1 MRTMQT
7 TRSNKKTR
15 LAAALL
21 AVMLCITAF
30 SATAFAE
37 EATGGMAPLTPQGSA
52 TLVDDQDYGDK
63 QLITVTTKSGS
74 CFYILID
81 RASEDKATAVYFL
94 NQVDDADLLAL
105 LEDAPVETL
114 PAACI
119 CTEKCQAGAVNTDCP
134 VCAVQMSD
142 CEGKVQ
148 ETAPEPEQA
157 ANPGGILVLFL
168 LLAVLIGGGVFAYI
182 KFARPGRG
190 AKTSAEPED
199 YVFGDEEYLNEDEQE
214 EKL

>member
-7 TRSNKKTR
+7 TRSNKRTR

-37 EATGGMAPLTPQGSA
+37 EATGGMAPLTPQGNA
-52 TLVDDQDYGDK
+52 ALVDDQNYGDK

-81 RASEDKATAVYFL
+81 RANEDKATAVYFL

-105 LEDAPVETL
+105 LEGAPVEQL
-114 PAACI
+114 PASCI

-148 ETAPEPEQA
+148 ETAPEQT

-168 LLAVLIGGGVFAYI
+168 LLAALLGGGVFAYI

-190 AKTSAEPED
+190 AKTSADPDD
-199 YVFGDEEYLNEDEQE
+199 YVFGDEEYLNEDD
-214 EKL
+214 KI